1 MIEDFLHLSPVSTPL
16 VVHLELQISPRVFEK
31 NWKGPNGLL
40 RGLGGNWFMK
50 KARSQKSRDTV
61 PLTWHFS
68 FLSLSTT
75 DAGRV
80 GLLSVVGMVCGAVV
94 SLLVVG
100 VAAYLRSSSASSA
113 SLRLPGSAA
122 RRKGETPQV
131 NSNGHYHH
139 GNHRPIIHFF

>member
-1 MIEDFLHLSPVSTPL
+1 
-16 VVHLELQISPRVFEK
+16 
-31 NWKGPNGLL
+31 
-40 RGLGGNWFMK
+40 
-50 KARSQKSRDTV
+50 
-61 PLTWHFS
+61 
-68 FLSLSTT
+68 
-75 DAGRV
+75 
-80 GLLSVVGMVCGAVV
+80 MVCGVVV

-139 GNHRPIIHFF
+139 GNHRPIIHFFFKKAGSRKISLKTFMNLINTLIKKKTKFPSYIRKFRWDRVQSHI

>member
-1 MIEDFLHLSPVSTPL
+1 MT
-16 VVHLELQISPRVFEK
+16 K
-31 NWKGPNGLL
+31 N
-40 RGLGGNWFMK
+40 
-50 KARSQKSRDTV
+50 QKSKIS
-61 PLTWHFS
+61 WHCPFNLS
-68 FLSLSTT
+68 FQLSFT
-75 DAGRV
+75 DAGRL

-139 GNHRPIIHFF
+139 GNHRPIIHFFLSGRLTKNFDQNFHKFNHQ